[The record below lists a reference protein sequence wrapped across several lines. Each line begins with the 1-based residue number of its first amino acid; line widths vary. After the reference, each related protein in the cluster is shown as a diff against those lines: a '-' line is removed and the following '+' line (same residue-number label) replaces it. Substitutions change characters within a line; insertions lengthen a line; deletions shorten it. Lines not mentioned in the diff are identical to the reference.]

1 MLCWVFISPIDFF
14 VCFYNRFV
22 LYLKILLKGWCIGRE
37 TGSTTNLFT
46 ITYTKCSW
54 LHYGGESILFIG
66 SHRNPYSKGR
76 IVWCKILLHV
86 FSTIVS
92 NISNL
97 IRSTIILL
105 TLYAPHWFFF
115 LLISLIGIYKIIKSM
130 PFFSGCW
137 CSASR
142 AINCTQEWD
151 PSQACK
157 GKVILSFYWHI
168 VTSQVL
174 WMGL

>member
-130 PFFSGCW
+130 PFFQVVDVLHPGRSTVPRNEI
-137 CSASR
+137 R
-142 AINCTQEWD
+142 AKL
-151 PSQACK
+151 A
-157 GKVILSFYWHI
+157 KVKWFWAFIGIS
-168 VTSQVL
+168 
-174 WMGL
+174 